1 MLYREWVVDGQA
13 WKQGK
18 QSVRLSPGER
28 DGHKQGYISE
38 EAEEIGRHV
47 GRQEVQNGKI

>member
-18 QSVRLSPGER
+18 QPVRLSPRER
-28 DGHKQGYISE
+28 DGYDQGSISE

-47 GRQEVQNGKI
+47 GRQEVQDGKI